1 MRFLGLALFASVVLA
16 GDWPQYRGPGGMGVV
31 ETPLPLEFG
40 PDRNVAWK
48 TATPNGGSSPVLTED
63 RVFLTA
69 YKDEKLYVLCLD
81 RADGRVLWRREV
93 PRPRKEDFNKTH
105 GPASSSPV
113 TDGENVYAFFG
124 DFGLISFGPDGDE
137 RWRLPLGP
145 FANINGHGSSP
156 ILADGVLILVVDQN
170 DNSYI
175 MAVEKDTGIPIWK
188 TDRSETTRSYGTAG
202 VFRPSDAPSQLVVP
216 GAYRLISYELRTGK
230 KLWWVDRMSWQ
241 VKCVPLFQGDTIYI
255 NAWEQG
261 GDEGQRRQTA
271 PYARMLEQH
280 DANRDGKLARDEIP
294 PEHFRNDRAWIEH
307 DLDGDNFM
315 GPRDWDFYAARRAP
329 FNNLI
334 AVRPGGRTG
343 NLTDT
348 EAVLWRYT
356 KSLPNT
362 PSPLLYGGILYLV
375 KDGGIFQSIDTATG
389 QPYKLGR
396 LGADS
401 VDRVW
406 ASPVAGDAKI
416 FVLNQSCVVTVVKP
430 GEQWETLAVN
440 ELGDGYCLATPAIAD
455 GRLFVRTDAM
465 LYAFQAP

>member
-1 MRFLGLALFASVVLA
+1 MLRFFCIALIGSVAFA

-40 PDRNVAWK
+40 PDKNVAWK
-48 TATPNGGSSPVLTED
+48 TAIPNGGSSPVLTND

-69 YKDEKLYVLCLD
+69 YEDEKLYVLCLD
-81 RADGRVLWRREV
+81 RADGKILWRREV

-105 GPASSSPV
+105 GPASPSPV

-124 DFGLISFGPDGDE
+124 DFGLISFGPDGNE

-156 ILADGVLILVVDQN
+156 ILADGMLILVVDQN

-175 MAVEKDTGIPIWK
+175 MAIEKDSGVPIWK

-202 VFRPSDAPSQLVVP
+202 VFRPTDAPSQLVVP

-241 VKCVPLFQGDTIYI
+241 VKCVPIIDGDTVYI

-261 GDEGQRRQTA
+261 GDPGQRKQTEPWA
-271 PYARMLEQH
+271 DMLAQH
-280 DANRDGKLARDEIP
+280 DGDKDGKLSRAEL
-294 PEHFRNDRAWIEH
+294 PEEHLKSERAWIEH
-307 DLDGDNFM
+307 DLDGDNFI
-315 GPRDWDFYAARRAP
+315 GARDWDFYAARRAP
-329 FNNLI
+329 VNNLV
-334 AVRPGGRTG
+334 AVRPAGRTG

-348 EAVLWRYT
+348 EAVLWRYDR
-356 KSLPNT
+356 SLPNT
-362 PSPLLYGGILYLV
+362 PSPLLYDGILYLV
-375 KDGGIFQSIDTATG
+375 KDGGIFQSIDTETG
-389 QPYKLGR
+389 EPYKLGR

-406 ASPVAGDAKI
+406 ASPVAGDGKI
-416 FVLNQSCVVTVVKP
+416 YVVNQGCTVTVVKP
-430 GEQWETLAVN
+430 GEQWETLAN
-440 ELGDGYCLATPAIAD
+440 NKLEGYCLSTPAIAD
-455 GRLFVRTDAM
+455 GRLYVRTDSM